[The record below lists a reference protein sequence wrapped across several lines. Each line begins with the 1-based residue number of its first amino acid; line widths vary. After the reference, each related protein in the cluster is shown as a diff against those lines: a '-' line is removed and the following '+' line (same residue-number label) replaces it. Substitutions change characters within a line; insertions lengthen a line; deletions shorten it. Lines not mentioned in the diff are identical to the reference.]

1 MAAFAKLTGAE
12 RVKEIDGRIQIVG
25 KKTDEEIKAIKNITP
40 MSFWEEAAA
49 MLCFALGVPGSVLTL
64 PMIFALVGYV
74 TGYGILKT
82 MLCGFLLLAPLAVIP
97 LKFKEANL
105 YSWISV
111 QIIRYF
117 SFKVIFD
124 DYVPES
130 TPSILVAPPHGV
142 FPFGNIATMLAF
154 PSLMGY
160 SFSGIGSSAI
170 FMTPVFKQM
179 LEWIGTVD
187 ANRETCKKILSD
199 GRRNPVIGVST
210 GGVAEVFET
219 DSNDNDEGEECVVLM
234 NRKGICKLALQTGAN
249 MVPCYLFGNSKLL
262 SIYYGGPLRDKARW
276 LSRKVGFALVFFWG
290 RLFLP
295 IPYRVPILGV
305 LSKPIKVQ
313 KTENPSQK
321 QIDDLHAEL
330 IIRMTELFDKHK
342 HLYGWSKKTL
352 VIK

>member
-1 MAAFAKLTGAE
+1 MSSLKFLDISVFSAEEMAAFAKLTGAE

-154 PSLMGY
+154 PSLMGELY
-160 SFSGIGSSAI
+160 TI
-170 FMTPVFKQM
+170 PP
-179 LEWIGTVD
+179 
-187 ANRETCKKILSD
+187 ILS
-199 GRRNPVIGVST
+199 S
-210 GGVAEVFET
+210 
-219 DSNDNDEGEECVVLM
+219 
-234 NRKGICKLALQTGAN
+234 
-249 MVPCYLFGNSKLL
+249 
-262 SIYYGGPLRDKARW
+262 
-276 LSRKVGFALVFFWG
+276 
-290 RLFLP
+290 
-295 IPYRVPILGV
+295 IPYTSLLYLYSTV
-305 LSKPIKVQ
+305 LYSTVLY
-313 KTENPSQK
+313 
-321 QIDDLHAEL
+321 LH
-330 IIRMTELFDKHK
+330 
-342 HLYGWSKKTL
+342 STL
-352 VIK
+352 P

>member
-1 MAAFAKLTGAE
+1 
-12 RVKEIDGRIQIVG
+12 
-25 KKTDEEIKAIKNITP
+25 
-40 MSFWEEAAA
+40 
-49 MLCFALGVPGSVLTL
+49 
-64 PMIFALVGYV
+64 
-74 TGYGILKT
+74 
-82 MLCGFLLLAPLAVIP
+82 
-97 LKFKEANL
+97 
-105 YSWISV
+105 
-111 QIIRYF
+111 
-117 SFKVIFD
+117 
-124 DYVPES
+124 
-130 TPSILVAPPHGV
+130 
-142 FPFGNIATMLAF
+142 
-154 PSLMGY
+154 
-160 SFSGIGSSAI
+160 
-170 FMTPVFKQM
+170 MTPVFKQM

-305 LSKPIKVQ
+305 LSKVRLFCCTPTVCSFFFHLIYPHSSVSSIHWIIPCHLLSHY
-313 KTENPSQK
+313 TPATYVFLYDLSLRLISYTFDPPS
-321 QIDDLHAEL
+321 LSPL
-330 IIRMTELFDKHK
+330 TSR
-342 HLYGWSKKTL
+342 
-352 VIK
+352 